1 MVKKQTKIQFIK
13 ANIEAFKECGGS
25 EKEAKR
31 MKKDKLLMGQQYAA
45 YLEGEEWKY

>member
-1 MVKKQTKIQFIK
+1 MAKRQTKGEFIK
-13 ANIEAFKECGGS
+13 ANINAFKNSGGS

-31 MKKDKLLMGQQYAA
+31 MKEDKLLMGQQYAS